1 MNKREKK
8 LETKLID
15 EGGKVKELL
24 KPKNDIVFQ
33 SLFTQKNENITK
45 NFISAMLDEEI
56 ESLQI
61 NDMKELF
68 RERPEDKLGILDLEA
83 DINGKEKIDI
93 EVQLINQKNLAER
106 LLFYFSKL
114 YEIEIQKGKDYN
126 KAKKVVIVA
135 IVDYNI
141 EITKK
146 LKQMETVWNLREK
159 EHREMVLTDK
169 IEICIIELSK
179 VREEYQKDKTNEK
192 AQWLL
197 FLNNPNDMDVQE
209 IVEKNENIKEAT
221 VEIVK
226 MSKDEKL
233 RKLAELRDKAIMDE
247 KSIYAAGIDD
257 GEKKG
262 IKKAQIEIAKKL
274 IKIKMPIED
283 IIDIT
288 GLSNKEIED
297 LY

>member
-126 KAKKVVIVA
+126 KAKK
-135 IVDYNI
+135 
-141 EITKK
+141 
-146 LKQMETVWNLREK
+146 
-159 EHREMVLTDK
+159 
-169 IEICIIELSK
+169 S
-179 VREEYQKDKTNEK
+179 
-192 AQWLL
+192 
-197 FLNNPNDMDVQE
+197 
-209 IVEKNENIKEAT
+209 
-221 VEIVK
+221 
-226 MSKDEKL
+226 
-233 RKLAELRDKAIMDE
+233 
-247 KSIYAAGIDD
+247 
-257 GEKKG
+257 
-262 IKKAQIEIAKKL
+262 
-274 IKIKMPIED
+274 
-283 IIDIT
+283 
-288 GLSNKEIED
+288 SNSSNSR
-297 LY
+297 L